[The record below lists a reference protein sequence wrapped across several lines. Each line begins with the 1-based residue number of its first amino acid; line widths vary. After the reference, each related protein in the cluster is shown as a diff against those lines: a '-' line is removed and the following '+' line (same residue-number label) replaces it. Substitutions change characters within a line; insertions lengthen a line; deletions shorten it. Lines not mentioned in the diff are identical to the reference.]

1 MNLKRSDF
9 IKLGSM
15 TAVGSIAIPT
25 LLNSCTSST
34 TTGSSS
40 VAACAGS
47 GIDHEQ
53 RIKDLGLVLPP
64 AAKPGRFKP
73 ILVSGNLLYVSGQG
87 PDLPD
92 GTKILG
98 KVGSDLTLEEGQ
110 EAARQVALA
119 TLAVIKEYFGDL
131 NKICRLVKTLGM
143 VNCLP
148 DFPSTHLVINGF
160 SNLLVDVFGEEHGL
174 GVRSAVGMVTLPGDI
189 AVEVETIFE
198 LK

>member
-1 MNLKRSDF
+1 MKLKRSDF

-25 LLNSCTSST
+25 LLNSCTNS
-34 TTGSSS
+34 TGSSN
-40 VAACAGS
+40 VASCSGS

-73 ILVSGNLLYVSGQG
+73 VLVSGNLLYVSGQG

-98 KVGSDLTLEEGQ
+98 KVGSDLTLEQGQ

-119 TLAVIKEYFGDL
+119 TIAVIKEYFGDL

-148 DFPSTHLVINGF
+148 SFADTHLVVNGF
-160 SNLLVDVFGEEHGL
+160 SNLLVEIFGEEHGL
-174 GVRSAVGMVTLPGDI
+174 GVRSAVGMATLPGNI
-189 AVEVETIFE
+189 PVEVETIFE
-198 LK
+198 LKT